1 MQEKKQLPGWLL
13 ACLFPAVLFYYEV
26 VFRVST
32 SQNFPLEGTVYMLLF
47 SICYAGIGYLAATL
61 SGRKPVNYIVTLLW
75 LILSVAPFLVEYFVY
90 RQFKIYYD
98 LNTCFNGAADAL
110 SDFLREL
117 CMMIFS
123 WDGISRIFLFL
134 LPTGLFAIFGWRC
147 ATPRKLRLRSW
158 LITADYLKDIL
169 FPAMDRYYH
178 THRSVCKRYH
188 GAVLV
193 FRHVYTEDRQER
205 LKRDHDNIEVNTV
218 ADIVTLYV
226 LIDDAPAYC
235 SHFYCSGVGDEERTE
250 VYVIPRSEFAKW
262 LEVEKTMP
270 KEGVKLYETP

>member
-1 MQEKKQLPGWLL
+1 MSNKFSNTVEKVNRLLGKAKESAETVQILYEKGDMQEAYDECFRLESLSEKIVLNTRSLPVHTGNPR
-13 ACLFPAVLFYYEV
+13 AERQVSSIIKEEV
-26 VFRVST
+26 PV
-32 SQNFPLEGTVYMLLF
+32 E
-47 SICYAGIGYLAATL
+47 IGYTKEGWF
-61 SGRKPVNYIVTLLW
+61 S
-75 LILSVAPFLVEYFVY
+75 
-90 RQFKIYYD
+90 
-98 LNTCFNGAADAL
+98 
-110 SDFLREL
+110 LRL
-117 CMMIFS
+117 P
-123 WDGISRIFLFL
+123 LL
-134 LPTGLFAIFGWRC
+134 LPKKGKGST
-147 ATPRKLRLRSW
+147 
-158 LITADYLKDIL
+158 DYLKDIL

-235 SHFYCSGVGDEERTE
+235 SHFYCSGVGDKERTE